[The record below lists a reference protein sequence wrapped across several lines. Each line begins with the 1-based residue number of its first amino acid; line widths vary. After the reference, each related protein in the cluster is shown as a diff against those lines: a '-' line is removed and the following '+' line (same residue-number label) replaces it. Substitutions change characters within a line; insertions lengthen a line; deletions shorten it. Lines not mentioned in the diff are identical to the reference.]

1 MRILHFADLHIGVE
15 NYGRVDPETGLSTRL
30 RDFLDTYDELVDHA
44 IDNSVDLVLF
54 CGDAYKSRDP
64 SQTHQRE
71 FARRVAKLSRADI
84 PVFLLVGNHD
94 TPHIIGRATA
104 LEIFHTLDV
113 PNVHIG
119 DTLKTHLVQTRRG
132 GPLQIVAVPWIR
144 RSTFL
149 ARDETRGLSPDAIND
164 EIQQRLSQAIR
175 TLSDRLDPGIPAVLS
190 GHVTVGGSTTSSEQS
205 MMLGRD
211 HVLLNSNVALPVFDY
226 VALGHI
232 HKHQELSKNPP
243 VVYSGSIQRV
253 DFGEERDDKGFCIVD
268 IDPGKP
274 QGLRLKGWHF
284 VKSGAREFLT
294 IRVSI
299 PEGDLDPTAT
309 VLREVAMQPL
319 KGRIVRLQ
327 ITVPGELDGLLR
339 EQDIRTALDDAHF
352 VASVSREIMERP
364 RARLSEAY
372 STAMDPREALKTYF
386 NAKGVDKD
394 RADLLF
400 QRAETLMREQAAE

>member
-1 MRILHFADLHIGVE
+1 MKILHFADLHIGVE

-30 RDFLDTYDELVDHA
+30 RDFLETYDELVDYA

-71 FARRVAKLSRADI
+71 FAKRVAKLSRADI

-94 TPHIIGRATA
+94 TPHVIGRATA
-104 LEIFHTLDV
+104 LEIFNTLDV

-119 DTLKTHLVQTRRG
+119 DTLKTYLVHTRG

-149 ARDETRGLSPDAIND
+149 AREETRGLSPDQINE
-164 EIQQRLSQAIR
+164 EIQDRLTEIIKSMA
-175 TLSDRLDPGIPAVLS
+175 DRLDPNIPAVLS
-190 GHVTVGGSTTSSEQS
+190 GHVTVSQSKTGSEQS

-211 HVLLNSNVALPVFDY
+211 HVLLNSSVALPVFDY

-232 HKHQELSKNPP
+232 HRHQELGKNPP

-253 DFGEERDDKGFCIVD
+253 DFGEERDDKGFCVID
-268 IDPGKP
+268 IDPSKP
-274 QGLRLKGWHF
+274 QGMRINGWQF
-284 VKSGAREFLT
+284 VKSSARQFLT
-294 IRVSI
+294 IKVSI
-299 PEGDLDPTAT
+299 HEGDLDPTST
-309 VLREVAMQPL
+309 VLRELAKHAL
-319 KGRIVRLQ
+319 DGRIVRVQ

-339 EQDIRTALDDAHF
+339 EQDIRAALDEAHF
-352 VASVSREIMERP
+352 VASISREILERP
-364 RARLSEAY
+364 RVRLSESY
-372 STAMDPREALKTYF
+372 NRAMDPREALQSYF
-386 NAKGVDKD
+386 NARGVDKD
-394 RADLLF
+394 RAELLF
-400 QRAETLMREQAAE
+400 RRAETLMEEHAAE

>member
-71 FARRVAKLSRADI
+71 FARRVAKLSRAGI

-94 TPHIIGRATA
+94 TPHVIGRATA

-119 DTLKTHLVQTRRG
+119 DTLKTHIIQTRD

-175 TLSDRLDPGIPAVLS
+175 TLAGRLDPGMPAVLS

-232 HKHQELSKNPP
+232 HKHQELGKNPP

-268 IDPGKP
+268 IAPGKP

-284 VKSGAREFLT
+284 VKSSAREFLT

-327 ITVPGELDGLLR
+327 MTVPGELDGLLR
-339 EQDIRTALDDAHF
+339 DQDIRAALDGAHF

-372 STAMDPREALKTYF
+372 SRAMDPREALKSYF
-386 NAKGVDKD
+386 SAKGVDKD

>member
-71 FARRVAKLSRADI
+71 FARRVAKLSRAGI

-94 TPHIIGRATA
+94 TPHVIGRATA

-119 DTLKTHLVQTRRG
+119 DTLKTHIVQTRD

-284 VKSGAREFLT
+284 VKSSAREFLT

-386 NAKGVDKD
+386 SAKGVDKD

-400 QRAETLMREQAAE
+400 QRAETLMQEQAAE